1 MSSYLKKLTIAV
13 FMFIVLLQ
21 LSGCGET
28 LHGVG
33 KDWGRMGRGVKTIF
47 VRDSE

>member
-1 MSSYLKKLTIAV
+1 MDSFYKKSILSIVLTVI
-13 FMFIVLLQ
+13 LLQ

-33 KDWGRMGRGVKTIF
+33 KDWGRVGKGVKTIF
-47 VRDSE
+47 IREGD

>member
-1 MSSYLKKLTIAV
+1 MNLLYKRSLAV
-13 FMFIVLLQ
+13 VFLMIMLLQ

-28 LHGVG
+28 LRGVG
-33 KDWGRMGRGVKTIF
+33 KDWGRVGKGVKTIF